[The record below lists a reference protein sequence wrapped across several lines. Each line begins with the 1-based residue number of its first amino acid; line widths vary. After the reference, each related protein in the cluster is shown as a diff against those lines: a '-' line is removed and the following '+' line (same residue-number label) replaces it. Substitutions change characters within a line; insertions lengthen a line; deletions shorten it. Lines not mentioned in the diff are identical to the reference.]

1 MAKKQEMVLDFAF
14 FNVLQQYY
22 NENKGKV
29 KRNYSDLTRK
39 FLNYN
44 DKSINPTAYLR
55 QPQFEALEMYVFIK
69 EFFNNKQVSSIFE
82 DYMEHRNNFADTSFY
97 LTQTQRSGQISL
109 LQSGAE
115 QNKYLFKKMKKVSEA
130 YPNYIYALTMGLGK
144 TILIATCIFYEFL
157 VANKN
162 TKDKRFCHNALVFA
176 PDKTVLESLREI
188 VTFDKTLV
196 VPPEYARV
204 LDANIKVHFL
214 DDTGTTLNTLD
225 NSDFNIIISN
235 TQKIIVK
242 KKHTDT
248 SAATKLFSMTNT
260 DSPSI
265 MSDALSDIYG
275 DEDITADDLIFNQRF
290 KKLCRLSQIGV
301 YVDEAHHL
309 FGKDLEKAL
318 HNKSTDTSLRSTINV
333 LASELERNGT
343 SVVACY
349 NYTGTPYVNNEIL
362 PEVVYSYG
370 LSDSIIHQ
378 YLKDATPIGYENV
391 KNEEFLRSAIS
402 RFWKEYGGNTYE
414 GLTPKLAI
422 FGSKIAEVQDEIRP
436 IVESILSELGIPLS
450 KILVNVGDTTITK
463 ADDIRDFNNLDRAGT
478 AGNDKQFIL
487 LVDKGREGWNCRSL
501 FGVAMYRN
509 PSSKVFI
516 LQATMRCLR
525 QITDEQQ
532 KALVFLSKENYD
544 ILDDELQQNFNMSI
558 DDFDKTTTSKR
569 LPYEVRL
576 VPPPQYI
583 KLKAIQHV
591 YSLKENGYTQPIDF
605 ELNKTD
611 LAKYEALIYEKS
623 KLTSQTSTKVK
634 NADAIRNN
642 IIYSPI
648 MLTCEIAKYLNQK
661 CSLISKILN
670 EATDG
675 IDNII
680 VTVNKYNEV
689 LFDIIIPKIFNS
701 LFSVEV
707 EKVTTD
713 KDVVLLREP
722 KDADFY
728 SFSALPELVVRN
740 TDKMMA
746 QYKSRSFHAD
756 TYCFDSKPEKECFM
770 QYIENKKDV
779 KRVYFT
785 GMFTSQQGDLS
796 IPYYDP
802 DSKRMRNYYPDFL
815 AEMEDGTYQLIEV
828 KGDNKIDDIVVKAK
842 ANAANEIA
850 SESKMKYIIYRGSEL
865 MTRNVFNTETATTQE
880 LPM

>member
-1 MAKKQEMVLDFAF
+1 MAKKQEMVLDYAF
-14 FNVLQQYY
+14 FNILQGYY
-22 NENKGKV
+22 AENKGKI
-29 KRNYSDLTRK
+29 KRNYTDLTRK

-44 DKSINPTAYLR
+44 DKSINPNAYLR
-55 QPQFEALEMYVFIK
+55 KPQFEALEMYVFIK
-69 EFFNNKQVSSIFE
+69 EFLNNRQVSTIFE
-82 DYMEHRNNFADTSFY
+82 DYMEKRGSFADTSFY
-97 LTQTQRSGQISL
+97 ITQTARSGQMSFAQI
-109 LQSGAE
+109 GAE

-162 TKDKRFCHNALVFA
+162 TKDNRFCHNALVFA

-214 DDTGTTLNTLD
+214 DEAGTTLNTLD

-242 KKHTDT
+242 KKSKLPTPTEKLYSMGNTDT
-248 SAATKLFSMTNT
+248 S
-260 DSPSI
+260 SI
-265 MSDALSDIYG
+265 MSEALADIYG
-275 DEDITADDLIFNQRF
+275 DDDITADDLIFNQRF

-318 HNKSTDTSLRSTINV
+318 HNKATDTSLRSTINV
-333 LASELERNGT
+333 LAAELERNGT

-370 LSDSIIHQ
+370 LNDAIINK
-378 YLKDATPIGYENV
+378 YLKDAIPVGYENV
-391 KNEEFLRSAIS
+391 KNEEFLRDVIK
-402 RFWKEYGGNTYE
+402 RFWTDYNGKTFE
-414 GLTPKLAI
+414 GLTPKIAI
-422 FGSKIAEVQDEIRP
+422 FGSKVAEVQDEIKP
-436 IVESILSELGIPLS
+436 AVEKILSELGIPLT

-463 ADDIRDFNNLDRAGT
+463 ADDIRDFNNLDRVGT
-478 AGNDKQFIL
+478 VGNEKQFIL

-501 FGVAMYRN
+501 FGVAMFRN

-532 KALVFLSKENYD
+532 NALVFLSKENMD
-544 ILDDELQQNFNMSI
+544 TLNDELHQNFNMSI
-558 DDFDKTTTSKR
+558 EDFGKSNATKR
-569 LPYEVRL
+569 QSYEVRM
-576 VPPPQYI
+576 VPPPKYI
-583 KLKAIQHV
+583 KLKSIRHNYLLV
-591 YSLKENGYTQPIDF
+591 SKEYSSPVDF
-605 ELNKTD
+605 NLANTD
-611 LAKYEALIYEKS
+611 LSKYEALVYEKS
-623 KLTSQTSTKVK
+623 RLTSETSVKVR
-634 NADAIRNN
+634 NIDDIRDN
-642 IIYSPI
+642 IKYSPF
-648 MLTCEIAKYLNQK
+648 MLVCEIAKYLNLK
-661 CSLISKILN
+661 CSLISRILN
-670 EATDG
+670 ESIDG
-675 IDNII
+675 ID
-680 VTVNKYNEV
+680 TVISSVSKYNDV
-689 LFDIIIPKIFNS
+689 LYDIIIPKIFDI
-701 LFSVEV
+701 LFTVSVTKETK
-707 EKVTTD
+707 E

-722 KDADFY
+722 KDKDFY
-728 SFSALPELVVRN
+728 SFKGLPELVICK
-740 TDKMMA
+740 TDASMI
-746 QYKSRSFHAD
+746 QYQNRSFHAD
-756 TYCFDSKPEKECFM
+756 TYVFDSKPEKECFL
-770 QYIENKKDV
+770 QYIENIDKV

-802 DSKRMRNYYPDFL
+802 DSKRMRNYFPDFL
-815 AEMEDGTYQLIEV
+815 AEMVDGSFQLIEV

-842 ANAANEIA
+842 ARAAEEIA
-850 SESKMKYIIYRGSEL
+850 SESQMEYKIYAGSEL
-865 MTRNVFNTETATTQE
+865 MSKNVIDTVDTN
-880 LPM
+880 